1 MASRKFQ
8 TVPPFTGSNEAQ
20 VLRGLVDVVSYIS
33 AQAQPIVQPLPATAT
48 NAQVIAKINEILARM
63 QGTI

>member
-1 MASRKFQ
+1 
-8 TVPPFTGSNEAQ
+8 
-20 VLRGLVDVVSYIS
+20 VDVVSYIS